1 MGLFRKK
8 KEKVNEYPKEFAD
21 LYFVTGLNV
30 RPGTECKV
38 VIDEENMTIIT
49 EKNEYVLKVDN
60 IRKCDYNIDTKIAH
74 TIEDGSVWKGMV
86 GEALFG
92 LPGAISGSLPT
103 TKEQRLV
110 TVFVTIV
117 YQGRADYEK
126 ITLAGL
132 PNTSGS
138 AKMADELRPRIKE
151 IPIEIQRNR
160 IEL

>member
-21 LYFVTGLNV
+21 IFIMSGLNV
-30 RPGTECKV
+30 RPKTECKV
-38 VIDEENMTIIT
+38 VIDEENMTIVT
-49 EKNEYVLKVDN
+49 EENEYVLKVDN
-60 IRKCDYNIDTKIAH
+60 IRKCDHSMDIKTTH
-74 TIEDGSVWKGMV
+74 TIEDGSIWKGMV

-110 TVFVTIV
+110 TGSVTII
-117 YQGRADYEK
+117 YQGRTKYEK
-126 ITLAGL
+126 IILVSV
-132 PNTSGS
+132 PNTLGCASIS
-138 AKMADELRPRIKE
+138 DELRPRIKE